1 MFTIIDTITFYWKP
15 ILEILILWFVFYRI
29 LLFLKGTRA
38 FQLLKGIII
47 LVIAF
52 FILQKLGLHTLEW
65 LFTRLFA
72 ISILA
77 IVVLFQPELR
87 QGLAKLGQQKIFHFN
102 LPEEDIEEMINE
114 IVTACV
120 MLSRKKI
127 GALIAIQRETGLNNY
142 AESGVIIDA
151 NLSAELIQAIFHP
164 FSPLH
169 DGGMIIQEKRIY
181 ACACLFPLS
190 ESIEIDKT
198 LGMRH
203 RAAVGLS
210 EETDAVVICV
220 SEESQKISL
229 TINGKMY
236 SDLSKEKLNY
246 LLKNYIKRRVK

>member
-1 MFTIIDTITFYWKP
+1 MFGILTNLEFYWKP
-15 ILEILILWFVFYRI
+15 VLEILILWFVFYKI

-72 ISILA
+72 ISIIA
-77 IVVLFQPELR
+77 IVILFQPELR
-87 QGLAKLGQQKIFHFN
+87 QGLAKLGQQKLFHFN

-114 IVTACV
+114 IVTASF
-120 MLSRKKI
+120 MLSKKRI
-127 GALIAIQRETGLNNY
+127 GALIAIQRETGLKNY

-169 DGGMIIQEKRIY
+169 DGGMIIQEKKIY

-190 ESIEIDKT
+190 DSPELDKT

-203 RAAVGLS
+203 RAALGLS
-210 EETDAVVICV
+210 EETDAIVICI
-220 SEESQKISL
+220 SEETQKI
-229 TINGKMY
+229 NVAVGGKMY
-236 SDLSKEKLNY
+236 SDLSKEQLSY
-246 LLKNYIKRRVK
+246 LIKSNLKRKAK